1 MSKHELIGRVGGIQ
15 RFSTEDGPGIRTT
28 VFLAGCPLRCRW
40 CHNPE
45 LMSGRQ
51 QIMFTPSRCIGCNAC
66 AAACPRAGVEL
77 GQIDRE
83 RCDGCG
89 ACAAVCYA
97 QALRPVLRE
106 MTVEQVMG
114 QVKRDR
120 DYYRNTGGGLTI
132 SGGELLEQADFAAA
146 LLQAAK
152 SEDIA
157 VALDTCGQGDGEK
170 LAEMAEA
177 ADLILFDIKHIDS
190 ARHRELTGAGNG
202 LILKN
207 LAELAGNDAVRPKL
221 LIRLPLLAGVN
232 DGPEEIRVLGQYLQS
247 LDLHQATLLPYHSM
261 GLGKARGVG
270 LNQEQFA
277 APAEKRLN
285 EIRQELAGWGVTAA
299 LRDQDSV

>member
-1 MSKHELIGRVGGIQ
+1 MHKRELIGRVGGIQ

-45 LMSGRQ
+45 LMCGRQ

-66 AAACPRAGVEL
+66 AAACPKAAVEL
-77 GQIDRE
+77 GRIERD

-89 ACAAVCYA
+89 ACAGVCYA

-106 MTVEQVMG
+106 MTVEQVME
-114 QVKRDR
+114 QVRRDK

-132 SGGELLEQADFAAA
+132 SGGELLGQADFTAA

-157 VALDTCGQGDGEK
+157 VALDTCGQGDGQK
-170 LAEMAEA
+170 LAEMAGQ

-190 ARHRELTGAGNG
+190 VKHRELTGVGNE

-207 LAELAGNDAVRPKL
+207 LARLAGDDAIRSKL
-221 LIRLPLLAGVN
+221 LIRLPLLAGLN
-232 DGPEEIRVLGQYLQS
+232 DGPEDIRALGSFLRA
-247 LDLHQATLLPYHSM
+247 LDLPQATLLPYHSL
-261 GLGKARGVG
+261 GLSKARGVG
-270 LNQEQFA
+270 LDQEQFT
-277 APAEKRLN
+277 APDEARLE
-285 EIRQELAGWGVTAA
+285 EICQELAIWGVIAT
-299 LRDQDSV
+299 LRD